1 MSRNNPAVLL
11 GALRAATIGGVMER
25 LALEAQC
32 HPDVINK
39 FCDSVEYLVLKD
51 AGRTS

>member
-1 MSRNNPAVLL
+1 MSRNNPVVLL

-25 LALEAQC
+25 LVLEAQC
-32 HPDVINK
+32 QPDVINR
-39 FCDSVEYLVLKD
+39 FCDAVEYLVLKD